1 MNAEPMETLLKHA
14 EPMETLLKSQYDRLS
29 PEKMVHL
36 RQQLQDFATAYDG
49 RLSVGTACSG
59 TDVLIHVLADWLVP
73 WWNKTF
79 GFSIEVGHAFSCEVV
94 EWKASWILAHFKPRY
109 LFSDLFDLAKDT
121 ARDLISNGLAPVPSV
136 SCFACGVECDTLSQ
150 LNNHRDPD
158 CVSTGTGKTGTTA
171 VACFQYLRR
180 HRPQFFFV
188 ENVRTLASESK
199 ASSSCRTQQSKN
211 PLQLIT
217 EWANDL
223 GYVIFSQL
231 LDSCHYGV
239 PQHRPRYYVFG
250 FFVGNER
257 SEPGTGFNQTDEDY
271 IFPQWI
277 HRVPA
282 YLTEMQCDMLPV
294 ERFLLESDKPRGAQ
308 LWEPDDDKQ
317 PVEDSGGKKPKFEV
331 DHCHLFQQDS
341 VQWPPV
347 FTDTFIAKTRHLPH
361 RKKEVLF
368 YHEHMLGGVDTLQEE
383 TYLDL
388 NYSIKW
394 CRAREAVLPCIVSTS
409 FPWRMK
415 AGMELLG
422 EELLCM
428 QGFSYN
434 IQQRAAVG
442 GRPFS
447 QSEKTDLAGNAFNG
461 AVLLSVM
468 TSAMAAY
475 PWIEFKEQH
484 LDVLAEVAVPEDHQG
499 NESSQGSV
507 VVSKADIEMRDNEG
521 NESSQGSFV
530 FSEADIE

>member
-1 MNAEPMETLLKHA
+1 
-14 EPMETLLKSQYDRLS
+14 METLLKSQYDRLS

-79 GFSIEVGHAFSCEVV
+79 GLSIEVDHAFSCEVV

-199 ASSSCRTQQSKN
+199 ASSSCRIQQSKN

-217 EWANDL
+217 EWANHL
-223 GYVIFSQL
+223 GYVISSHL

-239 PQHRPRYYVFG
+239 PQSRPRYYVFG

-257 SEPGTGFNQTDEDY
+257 SEPGTGFNQTDEVHSEELGQATQTYWHSLPADADV
-271 IFPQWI
+271 PMRPWRW
-277 HRVPA
+277 HRSLGECAAKMAPTVP
-282 YLTEMQCDMLPV
+282 LLPSNKKRCR
-294 ERFLLESDKPRGAQ
+294 ERLGSSNCSGVAKTAVSGQPCRHLRGDLHVVTCPYSTRTLQHHVAACRNA
-308 LWEPDDDKQ
+308 
-317 PVEDSGGKKPKFEV
+317 GAFEI
-331 DHCHLFQQDS
+331 
-341 VQWPPV
+341 WPP
-347 FTDTFIAKTRHLPH
+347 DAELSAPRP
-361 RKKEVLF
+361 
-368 YHEHMLGGVDTLQEE
+368 DAS
-383 TYLDL
+383 D
-388 NYSIKW
+388 
-394 CRAREAVLPCIVSTS
+394 PSTACWAS
-409 FPWRMK
+409 
-415 AGMELLG
+415 
-422 EELLCM
+422 
-428 QGFSYN
+428 
-434 IQQRAAVG
+434 
-442 GRPFS
+442 
-447 QSEKTDLAGNAFNG
+447 
-461 AVLLSVM
+461 LSP
-468 TSAMAAY
+468 T
-475 PWIEFKEQH
+475 P
-484 LDVLAEVAVPEDHQG
+484 
-499 NESSQGSV
+499 
-507 VVSKADIEMRDNEG
+507 
-521 NESSQGSFV
+521 
-530 FSEADIE
+530 